1 MPSDNVIS
9 VRKIMNFLNAR
20 ILEDQTL
27 AELVV
32 MGGIKRMSAC

>member
-1 MPSDNVIS
+1 MIS

-32 MGGIKRMSAC
+32 MDGIQRMTAC